1 MKVSHSFASVFLSL
15 LFVAPGAQAANEPNP
30 AEARLRE
37 GLKNTMLQL
46 RAAEAERATLQVA
59 QAQAAEQ
66 KKALEAR
73 VEALTKQSVADREA
87 AAELTGKLADAR
99 TEITR
104 LNESLDKWKKS
115 HGDVTAIA
123 QKKEAER
130 AAAASQVIVL
140 QRQVADQQRK
150 NAEMFKLGNEIL
162 KRYERF
168 GLGDALT
175 AREPFI
181 GTTRVKFQNL
191 IQDYGDKLTD
201 QKTKP

>member
-1 MKVSHSFASVFLSL
+1 MKASQPIAAAVLSL
-15 LFVAPGAQAANEPNP
+15 LFAGALSANEPNA

-46 RAAEAERATLQVA
+46 RAAETERATLQA
-59 QAQAAEQ
+59 TQAQAAEE

-73 VEALTKQSVADREA
+73 LEAMTKQSVADQETIT
-87 AAELTGKLADAR
+87 ELNGKLADGR
-99 TEITR
+99 TENTR
-104 LNESLDKWKKS
+104 LNESLAKWKKA
-115 HGDVTAIA
+115 HGEVTAVA
-123 QKKEAER
+123 QKKESER
-130 AAAASQVIVL
+130 AAAASRIIVL
-140 QRQVADQQRK
+140 ERQVADQQRK

-181 GTTRVKFQNL
+181 GTTRVKLQNL
-191 IQDYGDKLTD
+191 VQDYGDKLREE
-201 QKTKP
+201 KIKP